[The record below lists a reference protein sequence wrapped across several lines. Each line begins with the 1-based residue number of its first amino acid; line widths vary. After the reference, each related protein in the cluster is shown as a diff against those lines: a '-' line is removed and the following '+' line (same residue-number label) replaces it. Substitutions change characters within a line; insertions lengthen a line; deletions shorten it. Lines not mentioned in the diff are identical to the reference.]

1 MEICMLFFTA
11 IVPPVSY
18 GLFALLYNLL
28 LQPHGQHGK
37 PFVVYDPSGRQ
48 ELLVPVQHIKWL
60 CSQLDSKLSNHAIHQ
75 ERHAAKYLK
84 KGIELSTSRHFL
96 GRLIRDRL
104 NRHLHELQ
112 PLMHDELRLRIDELY
127 GRDEEEWKEI
137 DLYRSFEGVVTAT
150 ITRVLLGLPLS
161 RDPRI
166 SSAFQ
171 RYTLFLGLGVLY
183 VGQLPRIFKR
193 VVAGVINL
201 PLGYY
206 RNKALA
212 ALIPVVEQQVALGMD
227 KENDVD
233 KAHFVWHAAKI
244 SEKSI
249 VDGLGTT
256 CKPEVIAEWVMLLGM
271 AGTHTTTIQATNM
284 LLNVANCPE
293 EWQVVE
299 LLREE
304 AQGTLANDA
313 DWANASSFK
322 QHGLAR
328 EVIPSSGL
336 ELPDGTSMPKGG
348 WVGVPIL
355 GIHRDEKYYTN
366 ADVFEPFRFV
376 KERSTEKAPGSTPHE
391 GQLDAAKPTTT
402 YLTFGY
408 GRHSCPGRWFAVLM
422 LKMIT
427 AYIVLNYDIES
438 TGPIPPTRVIGD
450 STLPRRSATIR
461 VRRRKQTTK

>member
-1 MEICMLFFTA
+1 MFMLFFTA
-11 IVPPVSY
+11 IVPLVSY
-18 GLFALLYNLL
+18 GLFALLYKLL
-28 LQPHGQHGK
+28 LHPVNFPKSVPVVGPRKQALSILRASFRQITGGIRTLLDGYGKHGQHGK

-48 ELLVPVQHIKWL
+48 ELLVPVEHIKWL
-60 CSQLDSKLSNHAIHQ
+60 CSQVDRKSSNHAIHQ

-127 GRDEEEWKEI
+127 GRNEEEWKEI
-137 DLYRSFEGVVTAT
+137 DLYRGFEGVVTAT

-233 KAHFVWHAAKI
+233 KAQFVWHAAKI

-271 AGTHTTTIQATNM
+271 AGTHTTTIQATNL

-322 QHGLAR
+322 QHVLADSVIRESLRLNPIGVKGLTR

-336 ELPDGTSMPKGG
+336 KLPDGTSMPKGG

-376 KERSTEKAPGSTPHE
+376 RERSTEKAPGSCRP
-391 GQLDAAKPTTT
+391 GKGT
-402 YLTFGY
+402 YF
-408 GRHSCPGRWFAVLM
+408 P
-422 LKMIT
+422 
-427 AYIVLNYDIES
+427 
-438 TGPIPPTRVIGD
+438 
-450 STLPRRSATIR
+450 SALA
-461 VRRRKQTTK
+461 